1 MTWES
6 FLTGDIWPMSCVF
19 NQLLRIGPVE
29 IHESRITFDPIRLI
43 VQTALKKGVSDSFR
57 FTRTVLWHT
66 ESFPA
71 VSHIVIT
78 GYLIKQKT
86 KWSPD
91 EVISTYDPSEE
102 TKLENVSD
110 EASCACTACE
120 RAFCR
125 WMWSVSHTLSG
136 EVSSWVFP
144 KAPVIWKRGKH
155 LTPAQHHNKATPWPA
170 SWVACNRMELKCS
183 LIVCL
188 SNFQTF
194 QVALTPLS
202 LKHHRETSLFFPL
215 RSAFTFAFFVC
226 LSCIQVE
233 SERSVLGEVS
243 QTFFSV

>member
-29 IHESRITFDPIRLI
+29 IHESRITFDSIRLI
-43 VQTALKKGVSDSFR
+43 VKTVLKKGVSDSFR
-57 FTRTVLWHT
+57 FTRTVLWHA

-71 VSHIVIT
+71 VSHNVIT

-136 EVSSWVFP
+136 EVVFP

-170 SWVACNRMELKCS
+170 HERPVERKCS
-183 LIVCL
+183 SITCL
-188 SNFQTF
+188 CSSFQTF
-194 QVALTPLS
+194 QVGLTP
-202 LKHHRETSLFFPL
+202 R
-215 RSAFTFAFFVC
+215 TFIVN
-226 LSCIQVE
+226 
-233 SERSVLGEVS
+233 VS
-243 QTFFSV
+243 YRNKFIFSSKICF